1 MKKVCI
7 FKPRLD
13 IGFKSAEESELN
25 ALPKP
30 FELLP
35 PIRQHWAK
43 FVNELKD
50 YHNRKGDDVKIIELP
65 RFKIKKEL
73 AEAENADITYIPHF
87 EKKDF
92 NGDDSCI
99 YYHQSVFPSLFTLDP
114 KGFAGGSEYSE
125 ESIDF
130 AKWND
135 GGKTFDLYKK
145 RADSLISKYEY
156 KSIKW
161 KNPYKKESE
170 SPFLILLPLQ
180 IPNDYV
186 IKNHS
191 KISVKEFILK
201 LTRFAHRYG
210 SNENFRLILKH
221 HPQDTK
227 FKINRIL
234 EQVFKQNTFNS
245 GVAGN
250 NIVFVD
256 KDVNIHSVLEQ
267 VDAVYLIN
275 SGVGIEAML
284 HDIPIVRFGDADYNS
299 VVPKGNIDELESVL
313 KTVKTLRCKNENM
326 KVAYRCFY
334 NWFINNICFDSNN
347 GERYD

>member
-13 IGFKSAEESELN
+13 IGFKSAEESECN
-25 ALPKP
+25 DSPKP
-30 FELLP
+30 FKQLP
-35 PIRQHWAK
+35 PIRQHWAR

-50 YHNRKGDDVKIIELP
+50 YHHRKGDDVKIVELP
-65 RFKIKKEL
+65 RFKIKKNLVEK
-73 AEAENADITYIPHF
+73 ENADITYIPHF

-92 NGDDSCI
+92 GGNDSCV
-99 YYHQSVFPSLFTLDP
+99 YYHQTVFPSLFTLDS

-125 ESIDF
+125 KSIDF
-130 AKWND
+130 TKWDD
-135 GGKTFDLYKK
+135 GGKTFELYKK
-145 RADSLISKYEY
+145 RADSLVSKYEY
-156 KSIKW
+156 KSVKW

-170 SPFLILLPLQ
+170 SPFLILVPFQLPD
-180 IPNDYV
+180 DYV

-191 KISVKEFILK
+191 KILVDEFILK

-210 SNENFRLILKH
+210 SSRNFRLVIKH

-227 FKINRIL
+227 FKIGKIL
-234 EQVFKQNTFNS
+234 TQVFKQNTFN
-245 GVAGN
+245 N
-250 NIVFVD
+250 MVFVD

-284 HDIPIVRFGDADYNS
+284 HDIPIIRFGDADYNC
-299 VVPKGNIDELESVL
+299 VIPKGNIDELESVL
-313 KTVKTLRCKNENM
+313 KTVKTLRHKNENM

-347 GERYD
+347 GEKYD